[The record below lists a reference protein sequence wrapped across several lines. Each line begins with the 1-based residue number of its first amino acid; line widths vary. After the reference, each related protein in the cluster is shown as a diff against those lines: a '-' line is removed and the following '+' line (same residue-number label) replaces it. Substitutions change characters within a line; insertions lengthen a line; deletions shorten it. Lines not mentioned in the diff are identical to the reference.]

1 MGGRTKVET
10 RIRILEGGHSLQV
23 SGTAKAA
30 AKFDKHEMKPE
41 VQEYKPAADNT
52 LKRKIKDEEGAGEA
66 TEAEPVKKKKEKNKE
81 NEEANA
87 GDNSMATEA
96 TPVKAEVNGANGHE
110 EASPILNGGGD
121 TESTKKKKK
130 KKKNKEAV

>member
-1 MGGRTKVET
+1 MG
-10 RIRILEGGHSLQV
+10 
-23 SGTAKAA
+23 AA

-52 LKRKIKDEEGAGEA
+52 LKRKIKDEEGAEEA
-66 TEAEPVKKKKEKNKE
+66 SEAEPVKKIKVEADGDADETPKKKKKNKE

-96 TPVKAEVNGANGHE
+96 TPVKAEVNGADGHE

-121 TESTKKKKK
+121 TESEKKKKK
-130 KKKNKEAV
+130 KKKNKEAVEAE